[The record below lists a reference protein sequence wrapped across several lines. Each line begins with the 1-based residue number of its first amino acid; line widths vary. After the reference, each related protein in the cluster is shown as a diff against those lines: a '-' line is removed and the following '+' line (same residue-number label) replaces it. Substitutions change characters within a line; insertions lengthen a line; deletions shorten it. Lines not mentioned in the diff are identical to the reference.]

1 MESTQPPA
9 GEIDLIID
17 GVPVGAFQKW
27 TIMLC
32 ALVAFVDGFD
42 AQAIAFVAPVISQ
55 DWQVDIA
62 SFGPV
67 FGAGLLG
74 LTIGALL
81 FGPIADR
88 VGRKPMIVVSVIIFG
103 LSSLATAFVT
113 EISQLIAYRSL
124 TGFGLGGAMPNVIA
138 LTAEYAPKR
147 VRAFVVTLM
156 FCGFPIG
163 AVIGGLISAWTIA
176 IFGWKSVF
184 IAGGALPLLLV
195 PALLIALPESIRFLA
210 SRDGRRAEALALLVR
225 IDPSAET
232 HLSDSAL
239 APVDCAQDRVAF
251 ARLFQD
257 GRGAGTLLL
266 WTAFFCNLLVLYF
279 LINWLPS
286 VLQRAGIPLERAIIA
301 TVLLNAG
308 GVVGGLTFSRLID
321 RFGAVGVLAAA
332 YLSAAILVAA
342 IGFRWSEVSVT
353 LVVVFAAGFSVIG
366 AQFGMNAFA
375 AEYYP
380 TSLRATGVGA
390 ALGVGRI
397 GSIVGP
403 VAGGFMLGMN
413 LETSQLFAIAA
424 VPALFAG
431 LAILSAALPTANKK
445 SDLRAN
451 GRN

>member
-1 MESTQPPA
+1 MVMDSTQPLA
-9 GEIDLIID
+9 SQIDPIID
-17 GVPVGAFQKW
+17 GVSVGAFQKW
-27 TIMLC
+27 TITLC

-55 DWQVDIA
+55 EWAVDIA
-62 SFGPV
+62 AFGPV

-74 LTIGALL
+74 LTIGAFL

-88 VGRKPMIVVSVIIFG
+88 VGRKPMIVASVVIFG
-103 LSSLATAFVT
+103 LGSLATAFAADVG
-113 EISQLIAYRSL
+113 QLIAYRSL

-156 FCGFPIG
+156 FCGFPFG

-176 IFGWKSVF
+176 IYGWTSVF
-184 IAGGALPLLLV
+184 VAGGVLPLLLV
-195 PALLIALPESIRFLA
+195 PALLVALPESIRFLA
-210 SRDGRRAEALALLVR
+210 SRDSRRADALALLVR
-225 IDPSAET
+225 IDPSAQS
-232 HLSDSAL
+232 HLSDSPL
-239 APVDCAQDRVAF
+239 APAYGPQDRVAS

-257 GRGAGTLLL
+257 GRGTGTLFL
-266 WTAFFCNLLVLYF
+266 WMAFFCNLLVLYF

-321 RFGAVGVLAAA
+321 RFGPVRVLAAA
-332 YLSAAILVAA
+332 YLGAAILVAA
-342 IGFRWSEVSVT
+342 IGFQWSTVSVA
-353 LVVVFAAGFSVIG
+353 LAVVFAAGFSVIG
-366 AQFGMNAFA
+366 AQFGINAFA

-403 VAGGFMLGMN
+403 VVGGFLLGMK
-413 LETSQLFAIAA
+413 LETGLLFAIAA
-424 VPALFAG
+424 APALVAG
-431 LAILSAALPTANKK
+431 LAILGAKRTPANTTSA
-445 SDLRAN
+445 
-451 GRN
+451 